1 MSQEYL
7 FEPIPLHQLDTLSK
21 EDFKV
26 LVQGLQD
33 TVKQLRSLN
42 SDLKKEQ
49 HQSDLQTVLLN
60 EQYVTLRSKFFGR
73 SSERRPS
80 SELKNTYEQA
90 QQKLPPKERV
100 QLPSLRYPNAPLVER
115 EVEFQDIPNCSCCGE
130 GLTDSGMT
138 EDSERLTV
146 IPKKFIV
153 ERLKRHKYRCE
164 SCHGDLV
171 TAPNLPR
178 IKEGSS
184 YGDELIIDV
193 AVAKY
198 DYLVPV
204 ERYVRM
210 AADLGVE
217 GLPPQSLIETTHYL
231 ADYLEPIYEGIQ
243 TEVREADVLHADE
256 TPHRM
261 LEGDK
266 KQAWY
271 LWGFSTHRSSYFE
284 LHNTR
289 SGDVASRFLTEAAC
303 TYLMSDVYSGYK
315 KAVGD
320 ANEVRRKKGLRSI
333 DSLYCNAHAR
343 RKFKDSKESFE
354 TESSYFLDQ
363 YQRIYHLESLT
374 IQQSKEDRIRARVE
388 MRLIFEE
395 MRAQALDLIQQ
406 YPEKSSI
413 GKAFSYFLKNFVEL
427 TRFTQDPALP
437 IDNNSQERQMRNPV
451 IGRKTWYGTHS
462 KRGAKTAAILFS
474 IIESCKLNGLNSN
487 EYLEA
492 QVKNLQSGKPF
503 ETPAN
508 FTPISTRH

>member
-1 MSQEYL
+1 VSTQNHL
-7 FEPIPLHQLDTLSK
+7 FEPIPLHKLDTLSK
-21 EDFKV
+21 EDFKI

-33 TVKQLRSLN
+33 TVTQLQKFN
-42 SDLKKEQ
+42 NELKKEQ
-49 HQSDLQTVLLN
+49 SKNDLQTMLLN
-60 EQYVTLRSKFFGR
+60 AQYVLLRSKFFGS
-73 SSERRPS
+73 SSEKRPS
-80 SELKNTYEQA
+80 EELKKSHLED
-90 QQKLPPKERV
+90 QQKLPSKERV

-115 EVEFQDIPNCSCCGE
+115 DVELQEIPNCSCCGE
-130 GLTDSGMT
+130 KLADSGMT

-153 ERLKRHKYRCE
+153 ERIKRHKYACK
-164 SCHGDLV
+164 SCHGELI

-178 IKEGSS
+178 IKEGST

-198 DYLVPV
+198 DYLIPV

-210 AADLGVE
+210 AEDLGVE

-231 ADYLEPIYEGIQ
+231 ADYLEPLYEGIK
-243 TEVREADVLHADE
+243 TEVKAAKVLHADE

-266 KQAWY
+266 KKSWY
-271 LWGFSTHRSSYFE
+271 LWGFSTHKSSYFE

-289 SGDVASRFLTEAAC
+289 SGDVASKFLTEAAC

-315 KAVGD
+315 KAVSD
-320 ANEVRRKKGLRSI
+320 ANEIRRKNSLSPI
-333 DSLYCNAHAR
+333 ENLYCNAHAR
-343 RKFKDSKESFE
+343 RKFNESKDSFAVESE
-354 TESSYFLDQ
+354 YFLDQ
-363 YQRIYHLESLT
+363 YQRIYYLES
-374 IQQSKEDRIRARVE
+374 IKIDRLE
-388 MRLIFEE
+388 MRSIFEE
-395 MRAQALDLIQQ
+395 MRTYAMDAIVQC
-406 YPEKSSI
+406 PEKSAL
-413 GKAFSYFLKNFVEL
+413 GKALSYFLKNFSEL
-427 TRFTQDPALP
+427 TKFTMSLELP

-462 KRGAKTAAILFS
+462 KRGAKTAAVLFS

-492 QVKNLQSGKPF
+492 QVKNLQSGKSIV
-503 ETPAN
+503 TPAN
-508 FTPISTRH
+508 FIPSSPNH